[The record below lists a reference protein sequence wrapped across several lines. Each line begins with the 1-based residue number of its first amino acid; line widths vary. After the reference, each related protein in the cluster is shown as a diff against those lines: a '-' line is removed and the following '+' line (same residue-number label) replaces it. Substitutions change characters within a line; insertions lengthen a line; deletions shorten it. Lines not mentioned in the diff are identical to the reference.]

1 MASLDPAFIEA
12 KQKEEEQALKA
23 KKLLEDTWQEKLE
36 NYEQEYANQADFEKL
51 LEQKYMQ
58 VLGEMNF
65 DLTQAWQASTNLEE
79 QLVHGEIRS

>member
-36 NYEQEYANQADFEKL
+36 NYQQEYANQADFEKL

-65 DLTQAWQASTNLEE
+65 DLT
-79 QLVHGEIRS
+79 

>member
-1 MASLDPAFIEA
+1 M
-12 KQKEEEQALKA
+12 KA

-36 NYEQEYANQADFEKL
+36 NYEQEYANQADSEKL

-65 DLTQAWQASTNLEE
+65 DLT
-79 QLVHGEIRS
+79 

>member
-1 MASLDPAFIEA
+1 M
-12 KQKEEEQALKA
+12 A

-65 DLTQAWQASTNLEE
+65 DLT
-79 QLVHGEIRS
+79 

>member
-12 KQKEEEQALKA
+12 KQKEEEQALMA

-65 DLTQAWQASTNLEE
+65 DLT
-79 QLVHGEIRS
+79 

>member
-12 KQKEEEQALKA
+12 KQTEEEQALKA

-65 DLTQAWQASTNLEE
+65 DLT
-79 QLVHGEIRS
+79 

>member
-79 QLVHGEIRS
+79 QLVHG

>member
-65 DLTQAWQASTNLEE
+65 DLT
-79 QLVHGEIRS
+79 

>member
-12 KQKEEEQALKA
+12 KQKEEQQALKA

-65 DLTQAWQASTNLEE
+65 DLT
-79 QLVHGEIRS
+79 